1 MIRRIAGIMPAAGCL
16 WVAVALARLSA
27 QTEGTLTPDAS
38 GGLPGVPSVPGY
50 PPISNTP
57 SVPGTLPISN
67 TPNVPGYPPISNT
80 PNVPGYPNTPGTPGA
95 PDASPGYADAASAFG
110 TVPGVPDPPIDTS
123 EPADTS
129 DPPID
134 TSEPAD
140 TTELSDTS
148 DTGGPFDNM
157 SGFPLGSAFG
167 DDLLGGFSMAATLT
181 GTYDSNI
188 TRSSQP
194 QADFFTSL
202 GGNLSYLSK
211 GTPFTFGANYRGR
224 YDQYFSMSDFSGY
237 SQGGG
242 LVANYKSGRITATA
256 TAGYDSN
263 RGSPQNYYSGSTFG
277 GNPQGGDNQD
287 FNQGNFNRVNMG
299 ASVMVNYEGRRFSA
313 SLSAGIDLDQGSN
326 NYSSS
331 ASSAVIENT
340 RVHMGLSAR
349 YRLTKDISLTG
360 NIDQNSTTS
369 TGGSYGDTNNFNL
382 GMSALWRYSVLTE
395 IGPGIRYTSMSGSY
409 STSIIPQ
416 QNRTS
421 IGPTVTLNYK
431 LSRKVTLTS
440 QTGIDFYQA
449 DNGQSIDPAMS
460 GSLALNY
467 QASRLWGMSLA
478 WSRSMQA
485 DPTSAAAFYESN
497 SLRLGYHRKVRRA
510 NLNLGVSYL
519 TSTSASAQ
527 GMAVGRPDS
536 STLSFDSTL
545 SMPVFANTCN
555 ASLFVRYNEQTGVYA
570 SSYYGGTGD
579 SWESLQMGFSINR
592 NF

>member
-1 MIRRIAGIMPAAGCL
+1 MIRRIAGIVPATGCL
-16 WVAVALARLSA
+16 WVAFALSRLSA
-27 QTEGTLTPDAS
+27 QTNGGIAPDGS
-38 GGLPGVPSVPGY
+38 GGLPGVPNVPGYPPISNTPSVPGTPPISNTPSVPGY

-57 SVPGTLPISN
+57 SVPGYPPISN
-67 TPNVPGYPPISNT
+67 TPSVPGYPPISNT
-80 PNVPGYPNTPGTPGA
+80 P
-95 PDASPGYADAASAFG
+95 
-110 TVPGVPDPPIDTS
+110 
-123 EPADTS
+123 S
-129 DPPID
+129 DPTDPSNPTEPSD
-134 TSEPAD
+134 TADPTELSELSELSD

-211 GTPFTFGANYRGR
+211 GIPFTFGANYRGR

-263 RGSPQNYYSGSTFG
+263 RGSPQNYYSNSTFG
-277 GNPQGGDNQD
+277 GSPQGGNNQD
-287 FNQGNFNRVNMG
+287 FNQGDFNRVNMG
-299 ASVMVNYEGRRFSA
+299 ASVMVNYEGRKFSA

-331 ASSAVIENT
+331 ASSAVVENT
-340 RVHMGLSAR
+340 RIHMGLSTR
-349 YRLTKDISLTG
+349 YRLNKDISLTG

-369 TGGSYGDTNNFNL
+369 TGGGYGDTSYFSL
-382 GMSALWRYSVLTE
+382 GTSVLWRYSVLTE
-395 IGPGIRYTSMSGSY
+395 IGPGIRYTSMSGTYPS
-409 STSIIPQ
+409 SIIPQ

-431 LSRKVTLTS
+431 LSRKITLTS

-449 DNGQSIDPAMS
+449 DNGQSIDPALS

-478 WSRSMQA
+478 WSRGMQA
-485 DPTSAAAFYESN
+485 DPTSTGAFYESN
-497 SLRLGYHRKVRRA
+497 SLRLGYHRKIRRA
-510 NLNLGVSYL
+510 TLNLGVSYL
-519 TSTSASAQ
+519 TSTSASPQ

-536 STLSFDSTL
+536 DSLNFDSTL

-555 ASLFVRYNEQTGVYA
+555 ASVFVRYNEQSGVYTSSSA
-570 SSYYGGTGD
+570 SGTGN
-579 SWESLQMGFSINR
+579 SWDSLQMGFSINR